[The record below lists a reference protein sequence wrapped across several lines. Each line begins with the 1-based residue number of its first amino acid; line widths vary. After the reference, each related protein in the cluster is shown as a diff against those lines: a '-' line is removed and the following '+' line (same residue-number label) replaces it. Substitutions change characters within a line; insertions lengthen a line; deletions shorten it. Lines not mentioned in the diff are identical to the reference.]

1 MFFAVKKWLP
11 ITLFFTIIACES
23 PNTDLSNALTSIDE
37 TSYVKHIK
45 KLASDEFQGRLPST
59 VGEEKTINYLKNEF
73 QKLELEPGNG
83 DSFFQ
88 KVSLVQITSTPDKVM
103 KISGN
108 GRGAALKSGSDFV
121 ALTRR
126 MVDDIHIKNS
136 ELVFA
141 GYGIVAPEY
150 NWNDYAGLD
159 CHGKTVVVMV
169 NDPGFA
175 TQDSSLFTGRAMT
188 YYGRWTYKYEEAAR
202 QGASGILII
211 HETAPA
217 GYPWAVVEGGWTGPQ
232 FYMEA
237 ADKNMSRC
245 EMEGWITGEAAR
257 HLFGHAGMNYDEMT
271 NAAAQP
277 GFKPQSFGLTY
288 SLAITNKIS
297 HSASN
302 NVLALLPGTERKDE
316 IIIYSAHWDHFGVK
330 PEVEGDNIYNG
341 ARDNATGTAALLELA
356 QAFKNAPTP
365 PRRSILFLAVTAE
378 EQGLLGSAF
387 YAANPVY
394 PTNKTVAA
402 LNMDALNIFG
412 KMKDI
417 TVIGLGNSEL
427 DEYVKAAAKA
437 EGRYIRPDPEPEK
450 GVFFRSDHFSFAKV
464 GIPALYTKM
473 GIDHVAKSSDEILAL
488 NNRWTQELYHKP
500 GDEYDPNTWDL
511 TGAIDDIRLM
521 FRIGYELSMEDRF
534 PNWYEGNAFKSKRDA
549 DLLGK

>member
-1 MFFAVKKWLP
+1 MCFLDKKWLVVA
-11 ITLFFTIIACES
+11 LFAGLFACES
-23 PNTDLSNALTSIDE
+23 PNADLSNALSSIDE
-37 TSYVKHIK
+37 AGYVEHIK
-45 KLASDEFQGRLPST
+45 TLASDEFQGRLPST
-59 VGEEKTINYLKNEF
+59 VGEEKTIHYLKNEF
-73 QKLELEPGNG
+73 QKLGLKPGNG

-88 KVSLVQITSTPDKVM
+88 RVSLVQITSTPDETL
-103 KISGN
+103 KISGVR
-108 GRGAALKSGSDFV
+108 RGAALDFRSDFV

-126 MVDDIHIKNS
+126 MAARVDIKNS

-159 CHGKTVVVMV
+159 CRGKTVVVLV

-175 TQDSSLFTGRAMT
+175 TRDSSLFTGRAMT

-202 QGASGILII
+202 QGAAGILII

-237 ADKNMSRC
+237 ADKNMSLC
-245 EMEGWITGEAAR
+245 KMEGWITGEAAR
-257 HLFGHAGMNYDEMT
+257 HLFGKAGMNYDEMT
-271 NAAAQP
+271 KAAAQP
-277 GFKPQSFGLTY
+277 GFKPRSFGLTY
-288 SLAITNKIS
+288 SLSIINEIS
-297 HSASN
+297 RSASN
-302 NVLALLPGTERKDE
+302 NVLALLPGTDRADE

-356 QAFKNAPTP
+356 AAFKNAPTP

-427 DEYVKAAAKA
+427 DEYVKAAATA
-437 EGRYIRPDPEPEK
+437 QGRYLRPDPEPEK

-473 GIDHVAKSSDEILAL
+473 GIDHISKSTDEILAL

-511 TGAIDDIRLM
+511 SGAIDDIRLM
-521 FRIGYELSMEDRF
+521 FRIGYKLSMEDHF
-534 PNWYEGNAFKSKRDA
+534 PNWYEGNAFRATRDA
-549 DLLGK
+549 DMLGK